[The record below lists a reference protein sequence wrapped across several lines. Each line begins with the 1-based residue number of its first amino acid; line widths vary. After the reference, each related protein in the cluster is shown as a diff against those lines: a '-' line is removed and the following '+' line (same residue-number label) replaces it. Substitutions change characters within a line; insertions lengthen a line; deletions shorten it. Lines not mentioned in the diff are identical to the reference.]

1 VVAALIKEQF
11 TPIIVV
17 DHLVLP
23 KPEER
28 IKACEFLQ
36 KLQLGALE
44 RAEAKLGPQ
53 VSLLVPPPQ
62 KSVLAELDTLGQR
75 LAGFDLKE
83 TKLEVQTLGMALF
96 GLGNN
101 WVVLA
106 DQRFRGNKN
115 EEINVT
121 RRFYLGGDELAKASL
136 LQGQWVV
143 ADTPQAR
150 TLASWAPP
158 LPPPPPVVVA
168 AAKTA
173 PPPAEPVVPAPAREP
188 APAAQRPA
196 PVAAPVPSAPAA
208 PPAAPAAS
216 AKATPEDQLRQ
227 MLAQWVKAWEGKNLN
242 SYISYYAPDF
252 RAQGMDR
259 EAWRKHKAYLNNVY
273 KIIGVEARD
282 VRVEMVGTKAR
293 VIFTQH
299 YRSDWHRDVGRKSLE
314 LVLRGGHWQITRE
327 NWEALPGRG

>member
-1 VVAALIKEQF
+1 
-11 TPIIVV
+11 
-17 DHLVLP
+17 
-23 KPEER
+23 
-28 IKACEFLQ
+28 
-36 KLQLGALE
+36 
-44 RAEAKLGPQ
+44 
-53 VSLLVPPPQ
+53 
-62 KSVLAELDTLGQR
+62 
-75 LAGFDLKE
+75 
-83 TKLEVQTLGMALF
+83 
-96 GLGNN
+96 
-101 WVVLA
+101 
-106 DQRFRGNKN
+106 
-115 EEINVT
+115 
-121 RRFYLGGDELAKASL
+121 
-136 LQGQWVV
+136 
-143 ADTPQAR
+143 
-150 TLASWAPP
+150 
-158 LPPPPPVVVA
+158 
-168 AAKTA
+168 
-173 PPPAEPVVPAPAREP
+173 
-188 APAAQRPA
+188 
-196 PVAAPVPSAPAA
+196 VPSAPAA